1 MPWIDRTAM
10 DERTIFIAAYLQ
22 QKAPLG
28 VICAG
33 HGISRKT
40 GSKWLA
46 RYRAEGAAGL
56 RTLSSAR
63 HSQTHAI
70 APAVAERL
78 LALRDSYPSWGPRK
92 LLARLAMDDAART
105 AALDD
110 PASADPPIVWPAA
123 STVGDLLRRHHLTR
137 QRARR
142 LPPSGTKT
150 ALGHPAAPNQNWAID
165 FKGWFRTGDGV
176 RCEPLTL
183 TDSFSRYIL
192 VCKAMPQITT
202 ANVQPELIAAFRAHG
217 MPQALRSDNGSPFAN
232 ANSLAGLTRLSVWLL
247 TLNIWPE
254 RIDPGR
260 PDQNGRHERMHRV
273 LHEDAAS
280 PPSATLALQQQRL
293 DIWRTDYNTY
303 RPHEA
308 LGQVCPATL
317 FAPSARAYPEER
329 AAWDYPADHHVR
341 RVSAKGYVKWRDGAV
356 YLTEALRDQTVAL
369 AQGDD
374 GDWRIKFRQFD
385 MAVLSDATGQIRHA
399 RLIRPASA
407 LPAPGEL
414 TVLPP

>member
-1 MPWIDRTAM
+1 MPWTDRTEM
-10 DERTIFIAAYLQ
+10 DGRTIFIASYLQ
-22 QKAPLG
+22 GEAPLT
-28 VICAG
+28 VMCAR

-40 GSKWLA
+40 DSKWLA
-46 RYRAEGAAGL
+46 RYRAEGLAGL
-56 RTLSSAR
+56 RPLSSAR
-63 HSQTHAI
+63 HTQSHAI

-78 LALRDSYPSWGPRK
+78 LTLRGECKTWGPRK
-92 LLARLAMDDAART
+92 LLARLAMDDATRA

-110 PASADPPIVWPAA
+110 PALAVPATVWPAA

-142 LPPSGTKT
+142 PPPSGTKA
-150 ALGHPAAPNQNWAID
+150 ALSHPTGPNQNWAID

-273 LHEDAAS
+273 LHEDAAC

-293 DIWRTDYNTY
+293 DTWREGYNTY

-308 LGQVCPATL
+308 LGQLCPATL
-317 FAPSARAYPEER
+317 FAPSARAYPEESVV
-329 AAWDYPADHHVR
+329 WDYPADHHLR
-341 RVSAKGYVKWRDGAV
+341 CVSAKGYIKWRDGAV
-356 YLTEALRDQTVAL
+356 YLTEALRGQTVAL

-374 GDWRIKFRQFD
+374 GDWRIQFRQFG
-385 MAVLSDATGQIRHA
+385 MAVLSDATGHIRHA

-407 LPAPGEL
+407 RPTPAC
-414 TVLPP
+414 